1 MTTPLPSGDY
11 VFGVA
16 RPNWAQNTGIQSV
29 SSNFEFIVISTAV
42 PIQTFTQNLTAAGV
56 TAATA
61 SAAQLAAATAS
72 QDNLNKLLEIV
83 SLRGQPIILGSVTGT
98 GPYVLTLVNE
108 HVGAWGN
115 ATAALPAGSD
125 LKSRIIADGVNFGFG
140 VSTVGDSGTPTV
152 PYAYGA
158 WEGAGVLAGVDDTG
172 LSVTITTKLT

>member
-1 MTTPLPSGDY
+1 MTTLPSGDY

-16 RPNWAQNTGIQSV
+16 RPNWSQNTGIQHV
-29 SSNFEFIVISTAV
+29 SSNMEFIKITTAV

-61 SAAQLAAATAS
+61 SASQLAAATAS

-83 SLRGQPIILGSVTGT
+83 SLRGQPIVLGSVTGT

-108 HVGAWGN
+108 HVGAWGY
-115 ATAALPAGSD
+115 ATAALPSGSD
-125 LKSRIIADGVNFGFG
+125 LKARIIADGVNFGFG
-140 VSTVGDSGTPTV
+140 VNNSASTGQAAV

-158 WEGAGVLAGVDDTG
+158 WEGAGLVAGVDDSSA
-172 LSVTITTKLT
+172 LAVVITTTLT